1 MKIYISGPMSGHDDL
16 NFPAFNEAAALLRSE
31 GHEVV
36 NPAEINSDLD
46 ADWLECIICDIK
58 WVATCE
64 AIYMLPGW
72 KESKGAM
79 IERLVAAKLGLKE
92 ARMEETNDD
101 ELGT

>member
-16 NFPAFNEAAALLRSE
+16 NFPAFNDAAALLRAE

-36 NPAEINSDLD
+36 NPAEINTDLN
-46 ADWLECIICDIK
+46 ADWLECIIEDIK
-58 WVATCE
+58 WVAACE

-72 KESKGAM
+72 EASKGAM

-92 ARMEETNDD
+92 ARMEETND